1 MNNAIFSFDSPQNE
15 PILQYAPGSKERSQ
29 IIAELERQ
37 QNIQIEIPLI
47 IGGKEIRTG
56 KTGKVVMPHNH
67 GKTLAIY
74 HLASEKEVNLA
85 IEHALNAKEMW
96 ENISWIER
104 SSIMLRAAELIS
116 KKYRNLLVAATMLG
130 QDKSVFQAEIDAAC
144 EVIDFLRY
152 NVYFASQIYSEQPKS
167 EFSQL
172 NRMEYRALEGF
183 IFTVSPFNFT
193 AIASNLNMAV
203 VLMGNTTVWKPAT
216 TSLLSNY
223 YLMKI
228 FQEAGL
234 PDGVINFVPGPGSV
248 IGNTVLKHKD
258 LAGIHFTGS
267 NNTFESL
274 WLGVAQN
281 LTKYVSYPKLVGE
294 TGGKDFIFVH
304 NSANPTEVATAV
316 VRGAFEYQGQKCSAA
331 SRAYI
336 PASLWN
342 EIKQH
347 VIDQVSRIKVGD
359 IADFDNFMNA
369 VIDENSYDNIMQYID
384 TAKKSPDCEIIAGGT
399 GDKSFGYFIQPTV
412 IHTTNPKFITMEEEI
427 FGPVMTI
434 YVYEDKKYEETLN
447 LCNSTSKFALTGSI
461 FSNDKYAMIL
471 ACKILRYAA
480 GNFYINDKPSGA
492 MVGLQPFGGSRASGT
507 NDKAGG
513 NLNLLRW
520 ISPRT
525 IKETFI
531 PAQDFPYPYMDK

>member
-85 IEHALNAKEMW
+85 IEHALKAKEMW